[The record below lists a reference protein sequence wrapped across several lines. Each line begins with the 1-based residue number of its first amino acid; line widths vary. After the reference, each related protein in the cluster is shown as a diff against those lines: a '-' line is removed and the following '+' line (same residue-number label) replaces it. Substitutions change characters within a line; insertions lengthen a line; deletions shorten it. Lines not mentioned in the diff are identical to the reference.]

1 MDVEK
6 NYFWED
12 FYVEKPFDEEYY
24 NNSIKTYVDLIYSND
39 IKKAVSVLKRIIYY
53 SYNHSIS
60 KDKIL
65 NDITNLSSK
74 IEIIYFS
81 KGVLATI

>member
-12 FYVEKPFDEEYY
+12 FFVEKPFSEEDY
-24 NNSIKTYVDLIYSND
+24 NNNIKRYVDLIYSNN
-39 IKKAVSVLKRIIYY
+39 IKSAVSVLKRIIYY
-53 SYNHSIS
+53 SYNHNIS

-65 NDITNLSSK
+65 NDIINISSK
-74 IEIIYFS
+74 IEIIYFT